1 MKRSG
6 VVYECFTHL
15 IVAWLMLSCAVVVA
29 EDTVAEKVLPI
40 EKQNNTATN
49 RLKLFRDPVQADP
62 VQADPVQ
69 ADPVQADTGDK
80 ASSAESRKK
89 ITHPSKV
96 DDSGLLNTAAGLS
109 YRYDGFISSAAG
121 KIYLVNGQALALYK
135 ELSFVSVQDNGS
147 ILSIETASGAVLSIL
162 IGQSAV
168 DATP

>member
-49 RLKLFRDPVQADP
+49 RLKLFR
-62 VQADPVQ
+62 DPVQ